1 MHISYADKKDV
12 VMDALNRILDDAEKV
27 IREKGRVV
35 IAIDGK
41 SGTGKSH
48 LSRLIEACAGVST
61 IHMDDFFLPKEKRT
75 KERYEM
81 AGGNVDSER
90 FIEDVII
97 PLKRGMPFS
106 YRPFDCSTMSL
117 KNELIEIAKP
127 FIIVEGVYSLHPLFR
142 DVYDMGYVLTAP
154 YSSRIDRIKARSGD
168 DKLEKF
174 ISLWMPLEDKYFE
187 AFDFSFYPEL
197 SNG

>member
-1 MHISYADKKDV
+1 
-12 VMDALNRILDDAEKV
+12 MDALNRILDDAEKV

-61 IHMDDFFLPKEKRT
+61 IHMDDF
-75 KERYEM
+75 
-81 AGGNVDSER
+81 
-90 FIEDVII
+90 
-97 PLKRGMPFS
+97 LKRGMPFS

>member
-1 MHISYADKKDV
+1 
-12 VMDALNRILDDAEKV
+12 
-27 IREKGRVV
+27 
-35 IAIDGK
+35 
-41 SGTGKSH
+41 
-48 LSRLIEACAGVST
+48 
-61 IHMDDFFLPKEKRT
+61 
-75 KERYEM
+75 
-81 AGGNVDSER
+81 
-90 FIEDVII
+90 
-97 PLKRGMPFS
+97 MPFS

>member
-106 YRPFDCSTMSL
+106 YRPF
-117 KNELIEIAKP
+117 EIAKP

>member
-1 MHISYADKKDV
+1 
-12 VMDALNRILDDAEKV
+12 
-27 IREKGRVV
+27 
-35 IAIDGK
+35 
-41 SGTGKSH
+41 
-48 LSRLIEACAGVST
+48 
-61 IHMDDFFLPKEKRT
+61 
-75 KERYEM
+75 
-81 AGGNVDSER
+81 
-90 FIEDVII
+90 
-97 PLKRGMPFS
+97 
-106 YRPFDCSTMSL
+106 MSL

-174 ISLWMPLEDKYFE
+174 VSLWMPLEDKYFE
-187 AFDFSFYPEL
+187 AFDFSSYPEL